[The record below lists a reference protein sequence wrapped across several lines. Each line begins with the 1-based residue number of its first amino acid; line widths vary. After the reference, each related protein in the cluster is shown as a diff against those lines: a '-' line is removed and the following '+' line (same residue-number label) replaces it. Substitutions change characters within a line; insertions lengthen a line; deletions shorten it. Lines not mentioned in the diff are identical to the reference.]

1 MERSD
6 LVTISVGELLK
17 ETAERLGLKLVS
29 GKNGLSKRITTSRI
43 QKPGLLLTGLL
54 EKLHPERIQIF
65 GKAEVDYLNSLS
77 SDKLKATLKLLEK
90 VDAPC
95 FIVTRKQKPPAVL
108 SNLAEKK
115 NIPLLTINL
124 TTSLFIERFTKYLE
138 ERLAPT
144 TTMHGVLVDV
154 LGVGVLILGK
164 SGIGKSECALDL
176 VTKGYRL
183 VADDA
188 VVIKRMSPTTLFGI
202 ASDVIKYHMEVR
214 GLGIVNVKDLFG
226 ITAIREKKQMDIIV
240 ELVEWNPDEEY
251 DRLGFE
257 EGAYEILDVKLPFL
271 KIPVSPGRSVAT
283 IVEVAARNQL
293 LKIMGYHS
301 ALEFKK
307 TLDLAL
313 STKKPEA
320 RSQKSE

>member
-1 MERSD
+1 MA
-6 LVTISVGELLK
+6 TISVGELLK
-17 ETAERLGLKLVS
+17 EAAERFGLKLAAGV
-29 GKNGLSKRITTSRI
+29 NGLSNKINTSRI

-77 SDKLKATLKLLEK
+77 PDKLKLTLKLLKK

-95 FIVTRKQKPPAVL
+95 FIVTKRQKPPAFL
-108 SNLAEKK
+108 LTLAEKK
-115 NIPLLTINL
+115 KTPLLTTHL

-138 ERLAPT
+138 ERLAPM
-144 TTMHGVLVDV
+144 TTMHGVFVDI

-176 VTKGYRL
+176 ITRGYRL
-183 VADDA
+183 IADDA
-188 VVIKRMSPTTLFGI
+188 VIIKRMSPTTLFGI
-202 ASDVIKYHMEVR
+202 ASDIIKYHMEVR

-226 ITAIREKKQMDIIV
+226 ITAIREKKQMDVVV
-240 ELVEWNPDEEY
+240 ELTQWNPDEEY

-257 EGAYEILDVKLPFL
+257 EGLHEILGVKLPFHR
-271 KIPVSPGRSVAT
+271 IPVSPGRSVAT
-283 IVEVAARNQL
+283 IVEIAARNQL

-307 TLDLAL
+307 NLDMAI
-313 STKKPEA
+313 KK
-320 RSQKSE
+320 Q

>member
-1 MERSD
+1 MEQSD
-6 LVTISVGELLK
+6 LATISVNELLK
-17 ETAERLGLKLVS
+17 EAGEKFGLKLAA
-29 GKNGLSKRITTSRI
+29 GEKGLSNKITTSRI
-43 QKPGLLLTGLL
+43 QKPGLLLTGLK

-65 GKAEVDYLNSLS
+65 GKAEIEYLNGLPP
-77 SDKLKATLKLLEK
+77 DGLRATLKTLEK
-90 VDAPC
+90 ADTPC
-95 FIVTRKQKPPAVL
+95 FIITKKQKPL
-108 SNLAEKK
+108 GFLLQFAEKK
-115 NIPLLTINL
+115 KTPLLTTHL
-124 TTSLFIERFTKYLE
+124 TTSLFIERFTKHLE

-144 TTMHGVLVDV
+144 TSMHGVFVDI

-176 VTKGYRL
+176 IVKGYRL
-183 VADDA
+183 IADDA
-188 VVIKRMSPTTLFGI
+188 VIIKRMSPTLLFGI
-202 ASDVIKYHMEVR
+202 ASDIIKYHMEVR

-226 ITAIREKKQMDIIV
+226 ITAVREKKQMDVVV

-257 EGAYEILDVKLPFL
+257 EGLYEILAVKLPFHR
-271 KIPVSPGRSVAT
+271 IPVSPGRSVAT

-307 TLDLAL
+307 NLEFAI
-313 STKKPEA
+313 SAKK
-320 RSQKSE
+320 

>member
-1 MERSD
+1 M
-6 LVTISVGELLK
+6 VTISVGELL
-17 ETAERLGLKLVS
+17 EESSERFGLRITAGEG
-29 GKNGLSKRITTSRI
+29 GLSKKITTSRI

-54 EKLHPERIQIF
+54 EKLHSERIQIF
-65 GKAEVDYLNSLS
+65 GKAEVDYLKSLTP
-77 SDKLKATLKLLEK
+77 DKLKTTLKLLEK
-90 VDAPC
+90 ADTPC
-95 FIVTRKQKPPAVL
+95 YIITRKQKPPVFL
-108 SNLAEKK
+108 LHLAEKK
-115 NIPLLTINL
+115 KIPLLTSPL

-138 ERLAPT
+138 ARLAPT
-144 TTMHGVLVDV
+144 TTMHGVFVDV

-183 VADDA
+183 ISDDA
-188 VVIKRMSPTTLFGI
+188 VIIKRMSPTILFGI
-202 ASDVIKYHMEVR
+202 ASDIIKYHMEVR
-214 GLGIVNVKDLFG
+214 GLGIVNIKDLFG
-226 ITAIREKKQMDIIV
+226 ITAIREKKQMDIVV
-240 ELVEWNPDEEY
+240 ELAKWDPDEEY

-257 EGAYEILDVKLPFL
+257 EGVYDILGVKLPFL
-271 KIPVSPGRSVAT
+271 RIPVSPGRSVAT